1 MIGSNEIRFWNDSIK
16 SFVDILESPV
26 ERPIIDRTG
35 LGGTYDIAL
44 KFATADDPDSNL
56 PDIFTA
62 VQEQL
67 GLKLVPQKVP
77 VEILVIDHV
86 DKIPTEN

>member
-1 MIGSNEIRFWNDSIK
+1 MGGLAKMLVTPAGRI
-16 SFVDILESPV
+16 V
-26 ERPIIDRTG
+26 IDKTG
-35 LGGTYDIAL
+35 ITGNYDFKL
-44 KFATADDPDSNL
+44 SYATANNPDPDPDLPNL
-56 PDIFTA
+56 FTA

-77 VEILVIDHV
+77 VDFLVIDYL